1 MANIS
6 FSVSEN
12 SFETKPSKLDI
23 LKISFTRKS
32 SSIDELASFISE
44 GRAYTAVMND
54 DTFKLTQKRNDNF
67 MYSQLITF
75 DCDKSTLPL
84 WKILGMLPISPT
96 IAYNTCSN
104 GKNGLYCY
112 RLIYAIDGM
121 ITNPVDFEVYSRS
134 LSRMLGL
141 DILGPS
147 LDLSSFKCSQMWFG
161 CNGTEC
167 IVSDTMIPLGDI
179 EYDMTLCVHNKPKKN
194 EVNADVEHKKL
205 QNEIL
210 ESDFVQDFLRNNFT
224 DFISSHVGEC
234 INVERSHVDTP
245 EDEPII
251 FYPDD
256 YREIRR
262 IVFVDYETGEMT
274 FRKFKD
280 GDNRRRMLF
289 LNGIIRRLIT
299 PSMTFNDTLYCL
311 AFELWNYYINDG
323 NKITKRELINLAI
336 RIHNSD
342 LGEYDEL
349 GHANKKFF
357 VNPVYC
363 TKYRVTKK
371 SVLNSYLKV
380 KNNKIRLIGG
390 LYDFNKSVKENHK
403 LINEAG
409 LKVSLA
415 TVYNFLNKTKNS

>member
-1 MANIS
+1 MTNIS

-12 SFETKPSKLDI
+12 SFETKPSKLDM

-54 DTFKLTQKRNDNF
+54 ETFKLTKKRNDNF
-67 MYSQLITF
+67 MFSQLITF
-75 DCDKSTLPL
+75 DCDKSTIPL
-84 WKILGMLPISPT
+84 WKIIGMLPISPT

-121 ITNPVDFEVYSRS
+121 IYNPVDFEVYSRS
-134 LSRMLGL
+134 LSRILGL

-147 LDLSSFKCSQMWFG
+147 LDHNSFKCSQMWFG

-167 IVSDTMIPLGDI
+167 IVSDTIIPLGDI
-179 EYDMTLCVHNKPKKN
+179 EYDMALCVYSKPKKN
-194 EVNADVEHKKL
+194 KGNAEAEQKKV

-224 DFISSHVGEC
+224 DFLSSHVSEC

-262 IVFVDYETGEMT
+262 IVFVDYETGEMI

-323 NKITKRELINLAI
+323 NKITKHELINLAI
-336 RIHNSD
+336 RIHNAD
-342 LGEYDEL
+342 LCEYDEL
-349 GHANKKFF
+349 GHADRKFF

-363 TKYRVTKK
+363 TKYRIRKK
-371 SVLNSYLKV
+371 SVLYKYR
-380 KNNKIRLIGG
+380 NKICSKTKSIGE
-390 LYDFNKSVKENHK
+390 LYDFSKSVKENHK

-409 LKVSLA
+409 VKVSLR
-415 TVYNFLNKTKNS
+415 TLYNFLNKTKNS